1 MMVATDAPPHIEE
14 FTMSEYFNTQAL
26 ALSKSFTDAAFKAHT
41 LAIEGLERV
50 TNLQLKAFES
60 RVAATVD
67 FMSEAAEV
75 RDFDGIKTL
84 FPKGVNLVKETAEKF
99 YANGQEVFGVTVK
112 TSEALGQIAKG
123 SFEVAN
129 DTFKKQVSSATTDFT
144 KQVNAAA
151 KKASK

>member
-1 MMVATDAPPHIEE
+1 
-14 FTMSEYFNTQAL
+14 MSEYLNTQAL

-50 TNLQLKAFES
+50 TNLQLKALEA

-75 RDFDGIKTL
+75 RDFDGLKTIW
-84 FPKGVNLVKETAEKF
+84 PKGVNLVKEAAEKL
-99 YANGQEVFGVTVK
+99 YANNQEVFGVTVK
-112 TSEALGQIAKG
+112 TSEALSQLAKG
-123 SFEVAN
+123 SFEAAN
-129 DTFKKQVSSATTDFT
+129 DSFKKQVNAATTDFT

-151 KKASK
+151 KKTAK